1 MLDQKKL
8 ISYGFLAIPLAFVII
23 YKMTSSNNL
32 SKDLSNSK
40 DLPEAQPFLM
50 GENTVPTVEA
60 KIADG
65 DYNGS
70 IPEATLLSRGGR
82 RKTKKHG
89 KSKKNRK
96 TKTKRK

>member
-8 ISYGFLAIPLAFVII
+8 ISYGFLAIPLAFVMI
-23 YKMTSSNNL
+23 YTMTNSNNIL
-32 SKDLSNSK
+32 KGLSNSK
-40 DLPEAQPFLM
+40 DLPEVQPFLM
-50 GENTVPTVEA
+50 GENIVPNVDA

-70 IPEATLLSRGGR
+70 IPEATLLPRGGR